1 MRKFSMSFGD
11 WFLFGDQRSGL
22 VQSYHDVVLLRFG
35 TFDRLENI
43 VNDPSPID
51 DNIKST

>member
-1 MRKFSMSFGD
+1 MKKFSMSFGD

-22 VQSYHDVVLLRFG
+22 VQSYHNVVLLRFG
-35 TFDRLENI
+35 TFDRFENI
-43 VNDPSPID
+43 NDPSPID